1 MNIHATVGD
10 EIVVD
15 NMQLGHPP
23 RKGLV
28 LEVIGDGD
36 TQHYRVQWEDGHES
50 IFFPASTAHAVH
62 LGSAI

>member
-28 LEVIGDGD
+28 QEVIGDGD

-50 IFFPASTAHAVH
+50 IFFPASTAHVVH
-62 LGSAI
+62 LGSTT